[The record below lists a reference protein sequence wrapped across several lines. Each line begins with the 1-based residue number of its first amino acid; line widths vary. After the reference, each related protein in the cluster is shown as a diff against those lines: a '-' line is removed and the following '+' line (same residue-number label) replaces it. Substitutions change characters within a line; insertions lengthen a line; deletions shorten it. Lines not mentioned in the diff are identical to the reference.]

1 MRRFIREVRSAL
13 CLSDSLPKSRHTP
26 TGSGSGIPAI
36 SEKELRRSVREMRSA
51 SRRYKK
57 VLDGVGKPPQ
67 LRPHLKY
74 RKAMLE
80 AQLRGV
86 NKMLKLLPEDPDL
99 RAALCM

>member
-1 MRRFIREVRSAL
+1 
-13 CLSDSLPKSRHTP
+13 
-26 TGSGSGIPAI
+26 
-36 SEKELRRSVREMRSA
+36 
-51 SRRYKK
+51 
-57 VLDGVGKPPQ
+57 VGKPPQ